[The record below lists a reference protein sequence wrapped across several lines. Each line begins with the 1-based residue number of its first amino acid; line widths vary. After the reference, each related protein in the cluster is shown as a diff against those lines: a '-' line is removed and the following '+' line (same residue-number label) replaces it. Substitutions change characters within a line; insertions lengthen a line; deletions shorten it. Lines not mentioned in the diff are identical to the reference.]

1 MSFSTHSYFFSPDY
15 PSNYGRVPDPHMHT
29 GGFSMDNPEYILNEQ
44 RRCGDY
50 HTLGIPIV
58 HSSSPSSHSQG
69 PSSIHS
75 VHSNGMQQQLQ
86 QPGGPY
92 PSLSSNGSTVPPPA
106 GLNGVINSRL
116 NLNLGH
122 LGVQRRSSGEES
134 DEHEYYNDLE
144 RLKREMQP
152 LQQHQ
157 LAPTSPPQSASSAG
171 SAATSVRSTGVQALP
186 TAQPSQPPF
195 KLLPP
200 PASKPETT
208 V

>member
-1 MSFSTHSYFFSPDY
+1 LFLDY
-15 PSNYGRVPDPHMHT
+15 PSNYGRVPDLGMHT

-44 RRCGDY
+44 RSRCGDY

-75 VHSNGMQQQLQ
+75 VHSNGMAN
-86 QPGGPY
+86 QPGIGPY
-92 PSLSSNGSTVPPPA
+92 PSLSSNGSTVPA
-106 GLNGVINSRL
+106 GLNGVINARL
-116 NLNLGH
+116 NVNNVNH
-122 LGVQRRSSGEES
+122 VGVQRRSSGEES

-152 LQQHQ
+152 LQPSMQPP
-157 LAPTSPPQSASSAG
+157 LAPPTSPPQSASSAG
-171 SAATSVRSTGVQALP
+171 SASMSVRSSVASQHQQQQQQQ
-186 TAQPSQPPF
+186 QPSQPF

-200 PASKPETT
+200 PASKHETT

>member
-1 MSFSTHSYFFSPDY
+1 MFQYPPPQNYFLTDY
-15 PSNYGRVPDPHMHT
+15 PSNYGRVPDLAMHT

-75 VHSNGMQQQLQ
+75 VHSNGMQT
-86 QPGGPY
+86 QPGGGPY
-92 PSLSSNGSTVPPPA
+92 PSLSSNGSTVPA

-116 NLNLGH
+116 VH
-122 LGVQRRSSGEES
+122 AGVQRRSSGEES
-134 DEHEYYNDLE
+134 DEHEYYNDLG

-152 LQQHQ
+152 LQPSINAQSPVQ
-157 LAPTSPPQSASSAG
+157 PPTSPPQSASSGG
-171 SAATSVRSTGVQALP
+171 SASVRSSQQLPPVQ
-186 TAQPSQPPF
+186 PF

-200 PASKPETT
+200 PASKHETT

>member
-1 MSFSTHSYFFSPDY
+1 
-15 PSNYGRVPDPHMHT
+15 MHT

-75 VHSNGMQQQLQ
+75 VHSNGMPQMPQT
-86 QPGGPY
+86 GGPY

-152 LQQHQ
+152 LQQQQQQ

-171 SAATSVRSTGVQALP
+171 SAANSVRSTGVGT
-186 TAQPSQPPF
+186 TAQPSQPF

-200 PASKPETT
+200 PASKHETT

>member
-1 MSFSTHSYFFSPDY
+1 MILIFSVPDF
-15 PSNYGRVPDPHMHT
+15 PSNYGRVPDLALHT

-58 HSSSPSSHSQG
+58 HSSSPSSQG

-75 VHSNGMQQQLQ
+75 VHSNGMPN
-86 QPGGPY
+86 QPVGVGPY
-92 PSLSSNGSTVPPPA
+92 PSLSSNGSTVPA
-106 GLNGVINSRL
+106 GLNGVINSRVNPASL
-116 NLNLGH
+116 AH
-122 LGVQRRSSGEES
+122 TGVQRRSSGEES
-134 DEHEYYNDLE
+134 DGHEYYNDLE

-152 LQQHQ
+152 LQ
-157 LAPTSPPQSASSAG
+157 APTSPPQSASSAG
-171 SAATSVRSTGVQALP
+171 SAAMSVRSAGTSATTQP
-186 TAQPSQPPF
+186 MPPAQPF

-200 PASKPETT
+200 PASKHETT